1 MPVNVRG
8 SIPAT
13 MEMSRKYQEKTLD
26 NGIKVISEYFP
37 SQVASINVSIRTG
50 SMFETYETSGVAH
63 FLEHLMFKGTAKRN
77 KLDIEKGIENLG

>member
-1 MPVNVRG
+1 
-8 SIPAT
+8 

>member
-1 MPVNVRG
+1 
-8 SIPAT
+8 
-13 MEMSRKYQEKTLD
+13 MEMSRKYQEKTLE

-63 FLEHLMFKGTAKRN
+63 FLEHLMFKGTANRN

>member
-1 MPVNVRG
+1 
-8 SIPAT
+8 

-63 FLEHLMFKGTAKRN
+63 FLEHLMFKGTANRN